1 MNFGKI
7 RTRVERPS
15 PPAGRDRCPAQ
26 RAPGPPVIGWGDH
39 RRRRPHQPMVA
50 RYPKP
55 QGCSTLLTEAPVGQS
70 IKPRQSGGVSVL
82 TEGADF
88 IPAQHVVSEA
98 AQPGEDAGVVA
109 YAGLIFL
116 KGDIA
121 SVVQCVLDV
130 PVVSNCDGRGACR
143 DAEIGHIICDLGCA
157 GPQAILC
164 TSLQDIAGD
173 ADEELGQGLPFS
185 DGHSLGRAKYR
196 DHPGFMS
203 VSRGGDLGVSADGLP
218 RGAGGFGNLQQRRL
232 IFL

>member
-1 MNFGKI
+1 MPI
-7 RTRVERPS
+7 A
-15 PPAGRDRCPAQ
+15 AGR
-26 RAPGPPVIGWGDH
+26 I
-39 RRRRPHQPMVA
+39 
-50 RYPKP
+50 
-55 QGCSTLLTEAPVGQS
+55 QGCSTLLTEAPLGQS
-70 IKPRQSGGVSVL
+70 IKPRQSGGVPVL
-82 TEGADF
+82 TEGADL

-98 AQPGEDAGVVA
+98 AQPGEDTGVVT

-121 SVVQCVLDV
+121 NVVQRVLDV

-143 DAEIGHIICDLGCA
+143 DAEIGHIICNLGCA
-157 GPQAILC
+157 APQTILC

-185 DGHSLGRAKYR
+185 GGHSLGRAKYR
-196 DHPGFMS
+196 DRPGLMS
-203 VSRGGDLGVSADGLP
+203 VSRDGDLGVSADGLL